1 MRAGVALPRLNTNGC
16 NPTWLPIPPSA
27 PWRSGIFLSLVP
39 EGRANSNSKP
49 FWQLLYNNN
58 ADLILNGHD
67 HIYERFA
74 PQNPSGGVDSTRGM
88 REFIVGT
95 GGANLTSIASV
106 AANSQLRNTN
116 TYGVLK
122 LTLHA
127 SSFDWQF
134 VHEAGKTFTD
144 AGTGLCH

>member
-1 MRAGVALPRLNTNGC
+1 
-16 NPTWLPIPPSA
+16 
-27 PWRSGIFLSLVP
+27 
-39 EGRANSNSKP
+39 
-49 FWQLLYNNN
+49 
-58 ADLILNGHD
+58 
-67 HIYERFA
+67 
-74 PQNPSGGVDSTRGM
+74 M

-95 GGANLTSIASV
+95 GGANLTSIAAV

-144 AGTGLCH
+144 AGTGTCH